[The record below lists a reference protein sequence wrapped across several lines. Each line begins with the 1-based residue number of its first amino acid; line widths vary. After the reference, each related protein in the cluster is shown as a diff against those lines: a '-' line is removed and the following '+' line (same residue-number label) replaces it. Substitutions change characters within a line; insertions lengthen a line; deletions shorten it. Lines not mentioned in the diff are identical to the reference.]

1 MANENDYA
9 DDEDLMV
16 YLDDAR
22 GLAARVVGGNATDLH
37 ILVAGQADP
46 APVSRALEYPAFVAM
61 KNQQDAK
68 GMTPLM
74 YAADQLKL
82 DIINRLSGTQT
93 GLKNNEGKTALD
105 LFDDARNADPEALED
120 VSPED
125 LAAIRRGLGAA
136 EGGRRKKTRARQPRQ
151 PRKTRRRQTR
161 RRR

>member
-74 YAADQLKL
+74 YAATQLKL

-105 LFDDARNADPEALED
+105 LFDEARNADQEALEG

-125 LAAIRRGLGAA
+125 LAAARRVLGAA
-136 EGGRRKKTRARQPRQ
+136 EGGRRKKKTRA
-151 PRKTRRRQTR
+151 RKTRRRQTLR
-161 RRR
+161 RR